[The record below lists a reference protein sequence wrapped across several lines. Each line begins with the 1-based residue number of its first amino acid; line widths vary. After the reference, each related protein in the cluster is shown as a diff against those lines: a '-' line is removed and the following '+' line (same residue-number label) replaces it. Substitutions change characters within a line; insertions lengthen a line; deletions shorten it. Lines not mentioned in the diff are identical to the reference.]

1 MRTLVSALTAAAIAA
16 GAASPAMAAPVC
28 LTSYLIDHSSV
39 QKDNK
44 TILFYMK
51 DGRVFANTLI
61 SACPSLQFHG
71 YVLNIPG
78 GNEQICS
85 NQQSI
90 SVLVTHEVCQMGAFT
105 PWTPPAKS

>member
-16 GAASPAMAAPVC
+16 GAASPAMAAQVC